1 MQLGTEF
8 VINASNVPS
17 QILLDL
23 PFTLTFNIL
32 VSAQRCLQ
40 FYRFVALED
49 FSLNMLYFVMAFF
62 WNGRY
67 DRARGV
73 EIGNKDIKLEHLEEA
88 FTTSNWIVRI
98 YKVKPPNNRW

>member
-1 MQLGTEF
+1 MHCNG
-8 VINASNVPS
+8 VM
-17 QILLDL
+17 
-23 PFTLTFNIL
+23 NIYSY
-32 VSAQRCLQ
+32 VVR
-40 FYRFVALED
+40 VALLNPIRHVPHIVRQ
-49 FSLNMLYFVMAFF
+49 SLILPWFDDD
-62 WNGRY
+62 RY

>member
-1 MQLGTEF
+1 M
-8 VINASNVPS
+8 NYYCNVF
-17 QILLDL
+17 IGD
-23 PFTLTFNIL
+23 
-32 VSAQRCLQ
+32 
-40 FYRFVALED
+40 
-49 FSLNMLYFVMAFF
+49 
-62 WNGRY
+62 RY